1 MTKPLNLLEYEPLA
15 RARLNAMVYEYY
27 AGGANDEV
35 SLRDNRAS
43 FERWQLWPRVLRAV
57 ADRDSRADVLG
68 QTWAAPIAIA
78 PMALQRMAHPEGELA
93 VARACAALGLP
104 YIVST
109 MATCTLEDI
118 AQAAPE
124 GLRWFQLYAF
134 KDRAI
139 NRDLIRR
146 AEEAGY
152 KALVLTVD
160 TPLLGRRE
168 GALRTDFH
176 IPDGLREAN
185 LRPYEQGQVEE
196 LREQGMAG
204 QFWRTFLREDNL
216 SWDDVT
222 WLQANTRLPLIL
234 KGILRPDEAVRA
246 AEQGV
251 AAVMVSNHG
260 GRQLD
265 GVPAPLDALPRIA
278 EAVRS
283 RVPLLLDG
291 GIRRGT
297 DVLKAL
303 ALGAQAVAIGRP
315 ILWGLAVDGQQGGEE
330 VLRLLLAEFDLA
342 MALTGCRNLAEISR
356 DLVERAQP
364 H

>member
-1 MTKPLNLLEYEPLA
+1 MKPLNLLEYEPLA
-15 RARLNAMVYEYY
+15 RAKLHPMVYEYY

-43 FERWQLWPRVLRAV
+43 FDRWQLWPRVLRAV
-57 ADRDSRADVLG
+57 AERDLHANVLG
-68 QTWAAPIAIA
+68 EAWAAPLAVA
-78 PMALQRMAHPEGELA
+78 PMALQRMAHTEGELA
-93 VARACAALGLP
+93 VARACATLGLP

-118 AQAAPE
+118 AQAAPQ
-124 GLRWFQLYAF
+124 GRHWFQLYAF

-139 NRDLIRR
+139 NRDLLRR
-146 AEEAGY
+146 AEDAGY
-152 KALVLTVD
+152 KAVVLTVD

-168 GALRTDFH
+168 GALRSDFH
-176 IPDGLREAN
+176 IPEGLREAN
-185 LRPYEQGQVEE
+185 LRPYEQGQLAN

-216 SWDDVT
+216 SWEDVE
-222 WLQANTRLPLIL
+222 WLQGQTRLPLIL
-234 KGILRPDEAVRA
+234 KGILRPDDAVRA
-246 AEQGV
+246 AELGI

-278 EAVRS
+278 QAVQGRTT
-283 RVPLLLDG
+283 LLLDG

-315 ILWGLAVDGQQGGEE
+315 VLWGLALAGQQGVED
-330 VLRLLLAEFDLA
+330 VLRLLLEEFDLA
-342 MALTGCRNLAEISR
+342 LALTGCRNLSDISR
-356 DLVERAQP
+356 DLVERSST
-364 H
+364 

>member
-1 MTKPLNLLEYEPLA
+1 MKPLNLLEYEPLA
-15 RARLNAMVYEYY
+15 RAKLSAMVYEYY

-43 FERWQLWPRVLRAV
+43 FERWRLWPRVLRAV
-57 ADRDSRADVLG
+57 AERDLRADVLG
-68 QTWAAPIAIA
+68 ERWAAPIAVA

-104 YIVST
+104 YVVST
-109 MATCTLEDI
+109 MATCTIEEI
-118 AQAAPE
+118 AEAAPE

-139 NRDLIRR
+139 NRDLVRR

-152 KALVLTVD
+152 RALVLTVD

-185 LRPYEQGQVEE
+185 LRPYEQGQ
-196 LREQGMAG
+196 LADMREQGMAG

-216 SWDDVT
+216 SWDDVE
-222 WLQANTRLPLIL
+222 WLQANTRLPLVL
-234 KGILRPDEAVRA
+234 KGILRPDDAVRA

-265 GVPAPLDALPRIA
+265 SVPSSLDALPRIA
-278 EAVRS
+278 EAVRG
-283 RVPLLLDG
+283 RTTLLMDG

-303 ALGAQAVAIGRP
+303 ALGARAVAVGRP
-315 ILWGLAVDGQQGGEE
+315 VLWGLAVDGQQGVED
-330 VLRLLLAEFDLA
+330 VLRLLLDEFDLA
-342 MALTGCRNLAEISR
+342 MALSGCHNLAEITR
-356 DLVERAQP
+356 DLVERV
-364 H
+364 